1 MDEDNV
7 LQKVCLL
14 EEIVMS
20 NNEKITE
27 RGDDKKVRGF
37 FDGRKV
43 KTFAFIVISLCIIF
57 SMLVS
62 ILAIWDFAKQDVLYR
77 TLATLG
83 VVCLGC
89 IIFSIVNAKF
99 GD

>member
-1 MDEDNV
+1 
-7 LQKVCLL
+7 
-14 EEIVMS
+14 MS
-20 NNEKITE
+20 DNEKVKE
-27 RGDDKKVRGF
+27 REENKEVRGF

-43 KTFAFIVISLCIIF
+43 KTFAFVVISLCIIF

>member
-1 MDEDNV
+1 
-7 LQKVCLL
+7 
-14 EEIVMS
+14 MS
-20 NNEKITE
+20 NNDNIIEKEKE
-27 RGDDKKVRGF
+27 RKVRGF
-37 FDGRKV
+37 LNGRSV
-43 KTFAFIVISLCIIF
+43 KAITFTIISLCIIL
-57 SMLVS
+57 SMFFS

-89 IIFSIVNAKF
+89 IIFTIINDRF

>member
-1 MDEDNV
+1 MDD
-7 LQKVCLL
+7 
-14 EEIVMS
+14 
-20 NNEKITE
+20 EKIKDAGGE
-27 RGDDKKVRGF
+27 KRARGF

-43 KTFAFIVISLCIIF
+43 RTFAFIVISLCIIF

-62 ILAIWDFAKQDVLYR
+62 ILAIWDFAEQDVLYR

-89 IIFSIVNAKF
+89 IIFSIVNTKF

>member
-1 MDEDNV
+1 
-7 LQKVCLL
+7 
-14 EEIVMS
+14 MS
-20 NNEKITE
+20 NNENIIEKKE
-27 RGDDKKVRGF
+27 EKKVKGF
-37 FDGRKV
+37 LNGRMV
-43 KTFAFIVISLCIIF
+43 KAITFTIISLCIML
-57 SMLVS
+57 SMFFS

-89 IIFSIVNAKF
+89 VIFNIINAKY

>member
-1 MDEDNV
+1 MSDKDNTIEN
-7 LQKVCLL
+7 
-14 EEIVMS
+14 EE
-20 NNEKITE
+20 
-27 RGDDKKVRGF
+27 KKKARGF
-37 FDGRKV
+37 LDGRKV
-43 KTFAFIVISLCIIF
+43 KAFAFTVISLCIIF

-62 ILAIWDFAKQDVLYR
+62 ILAIWNFAEKDVLYR

>member
-1 MDEDNV
+1 M
-7 LQKVCLL
+7 L
-14 EEIVMS
+14 EEIVMED
-20 NNEKITE
+20 EKIKDAGGE
-27 RGDDKKVRGF
+27 QRVRGYL
-37 FDGRKV
+37 DGRKV

-57 SMLVS
+57 SILVS
-62 ILAIWDFAKQDVLYR
+62 ILAIWDFAEQEVLYR